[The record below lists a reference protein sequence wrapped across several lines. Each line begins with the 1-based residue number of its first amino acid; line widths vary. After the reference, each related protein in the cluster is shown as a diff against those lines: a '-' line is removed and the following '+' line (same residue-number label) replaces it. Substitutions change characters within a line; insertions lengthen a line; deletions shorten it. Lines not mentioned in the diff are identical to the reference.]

1 MKRSVIISL
10 ILLIICRISL
20 RAQFIQEVY
29 VDGEKLDKRIVEIVI
44 DGDNVNMQYADSEW
58 LLVDM
63 SKVYI
68 TLSSSSDSDVRESNI
83 MTYAEE
89 GNRMVL
95 KQRNEDMLIYN
106 ASSIKYVKIDE
117 SNNVTLGLG
126 GNIEEYFNNSLNAI
140 SFTKYTDTYQ
150 SNFRTY
156 KDPTVTYTLTDETKI
171 LSNYMLDHIVEI
183 TDDNSLVFDSS
194 SDPDLLPNVGELF
207 VYTLKNRILPDGY
220 IGRIKSVRQESG
232 QYIVEMDDVTL
243 DAVFKDLDYNNNF
256 DLTNFTGIYDE
267 EGNEISY
274 TSEIIETNPNQINED
289 GSGEVAGA
297 RGFNISSEMAVKI
310 KVDFKRCI
318 SDTNKDSLIISGEF
332 SLGGDFDLHVDN
344 KSVEFSVSPFI
355 MLKGS
360 VGMEFTNGI
369 TYERGHFRMLTIP
382 LTVSASNVIAKPE
395 LGVNAY
401 FTAEGKLK
409 IMAEMNFLSKK
420 TYSIKYSKGEGLS
433 VGQED
438 ALTQKESPFKFKTIE
453 GSLEVA
459 GGVRVLPSVKILLT
473 KAIEL
478 DQTYMDVKFG
488 YKGNASINIFDIGN
502 LYKLLSDIEVTK
514 FISYG
519 LYAKFNKK
527 VLDDKGHLYI
537 DAEGSNEIDL
547 GKFYL
552 VPKFSHFSSS
562 PMSHGFQEV
571 RTQVSRDLI
580 ANVDLKYRLY
590 QKDSQAIIDG
600 GELEIGRYKREED
613 YANPGRG
620 FFSGLTPGDEYELC
634 PVVTLFGIEMEAN
647 RFDFEAGATVD
658 DIDPETGEAIVVTPE
673 DFAAGDVCSSSG
685 GFEFDELDS
694 HTRTC
699 AIKFAS
705 GGSGVVKVPKIY
717 AQVGGNGTTYYTIVK
732 IKDKAFR
739 QYGASSVII
748 PSTIREI
755 GEEAFYGSS
764 IVNITIPKSVK
775 TMGKGLFFGC
785 TQLTSVVFENTFDD
799 LPNSTFYN
807 CSKLTDVTLPSG
819 IRSLGNLSFYGCSS
833 LSAETLPSSIESVG
847 TYVFSGCTQM
857 TDLPS
862 FVNHMSE
869 IPEGAFSN
877 TGFVKLTLPESV
889 ESLGEE
895 CFSNCL
901 SLEEIYL
908 PQSIRKMNTPFSGN
922 INLKTVT
929 IDCVNN
935 IGSWSTVFGNSSS
948 DIVSKLTVEIGPR
961 TTIIKDDFL
970 SSIEPH
976 VLKIPKNVIKV
987 GNRPRWHGIG
997 SLYLERL
1004 DISAEWNKLVNSA
1017 RSVYIGDAVI
1027 SIPDN
1032 FAIFKGYGLG
1042 YFKNLTNVSLGNSV
1056 KTIGKNAFSN
1066 TNLNAVSFGKSIKTI
1081 GENAFS
1087 STQLENIVIPNTVTE
1102 IASGAFAGCAELTTV
1117 TLPSNLKKI
1126 SSRMFMTCSNL
1137 VSISL
1142 PSSLESIGDSAF
1154 WYTGITSIEIPN
1166 SVTTLGTCSFLGCKN
1181 LTSITLPASITTIPP
1196 HCVQYCP
1203 MLKELN
1209 IPASVETIK
1218 DWAFANNSAIKDII
1232 IPNKVSYIGNY
1243 AFGGCSSASS
1253 VTIPNSV
1260 TFLGD
1265 SVFYGCSSLEMVD
1278 LPYKLSY
1285 IGKKAFYQNAD
1296 LSVRV
1301 HTTKPVMIP
1310 GEVFGNTRSWY
1321 NSETSQFER
1330 EFSTAATLYV
1340 PVGSIGKY
1348 EAAGWPSQFLIVEE
1362 TSGIITGDS
1371 NTDDRVDVA
1380 DIVEVINAQDNHP
1393 SANYNANNADL
1404 NSDGVV
1410 NTDDIKGIDDIIM
1423 EE

>member
-183 TDDNSLVFDSS
+183 TDDHSLVFDSS

-243 DAVFKDLDYNNNF
+243 DVVFKDLDYNNDF
-256 DLTNFTGIYDE
+256 DMTNFTGIYDG
-267 EGNEISY
+267 EGNEIPY
-274 TSEIIETNPNQINED
+274 TSEIIEVNPSQFYEN
-289 GSGEVAGA
+289 GSGEVAGT
-297 RGFNISSEMAVKI
+297 RGFNISKEISVKI
-310 KVDFKRCI
+310 KVDIKTLI
-318 SDTNKDSLIISGEF
+318 PNSKKDSIILSGEL
-332 SLGGDFDLHVDN
+332 SLGGEFNLHVDN
-344 KSVEFSVSPFI
+344 KGMALLVSPFI

-360 VGMEFTNGI
+360 IGVETTKGLS
-369 TYERGHFRMLTIP
+369 YEKSHFRVLTIP
-382 LTVSASNVIAKPE
+382 LAVSASNVIARPE
-395 LGVNAY
+395 LEVNAF
-401 FTAEGKLK
+401 FTLEGQVKL
-409 IMAEMNFLSKK
+409 MAELTFQSKK
-420 TYSIKYSKGEGLS
+420 EYSIKYSKGEGWS
-433 VGQED
+433 VEQKD
-438 ALTQKESPFKFKTIE
+438 ALTQKESPFKFKNIE
-453 GSLEVA
+453 GSLELA
-459 GGVRVLPSVKILLT
+459 GGFRVYPSVKILLT
-473 KAIEL
+473 KTIDLEE
-478 DQTYMDVKFG
+478 TYMYVKFG
-488 YKGNASINIFDIGN
+488 YKGEASIGLFDLGKKYN
-502 LYKLLSDIEVTK
+502 LLSDIEVK
-514 FISYG
+514 RFISYG
-519 LYAKFNKK
+519 VYAKFQKNIFSPNDTIS
-527 VLDDKGHLYI
+527 VD
-537 DAEGSNEIDL
+537 GSNEIDL
-547 GKFYL
+547 GRYYL
-552 VPKFSHFSSS
+552 VPEFSHFSSS

-571 RTQVSRDLI
+571 RTRVSRDLL

-590 QKDSQAIIDG
+590 HKESQTVVDG
-600 GELEIGRYKREED
+600 GELEIGRYKREEG
-613 YANPGRG
+613 YANPVRG

-634 PVVTLFGIEMEAN
+634 PLVTLFGIEMEAN

-935 IGSWSTVFGNSSS
+935 IGSWSSVFGNSSS

-1102 IASGAFAGCAELTTV
+1102 IASGAFAGCGELTTV

-1181 LTSITLPASITTIPP
+1181 LTSITLPTSITTIPP

-1285 IGKKAFYQNAD
+1285 IGKKAFYQNVD

-1330 EFSTAATLYV
+1330 EFSTAATLYI
-1340 PVGSIGKY
+1340 PVGSIDKY

-1380 DIVEVINAQDNHP
+1380 DIVEVINAQNNHP
-1393 SANYNANNADL
+1393 SANYNTNNADL